1 MSEWCQNKECCYKRH
16 QNQMRGSKG
25 AKYYQSNKAQQK
37 PKNSHAS
44 IAHYYFNR
52 FCSQG
57 CFHSYLIANE
67 TVVFNIVP
75 EIGKQ
80 TIGVDDALEFKY
92 ERNYNSEHNEDIY
105 FLVNPLKNV
114 RYAITREQAQTPE
127 QIRREEYGCY
137 TRPDSEA
144 KELAI
149 QLGLAS

>member
-1 MSEWCQNKECCYKRH
+1 MSTKE
-16 QNQMRGSKG
+16 
-25 AKYYQSNKAQQK
+25 K

-80 TIGVDDALEFKY
+80 TIGVDDAWKFKY

-137 TRPDSEA
+137 TLPDSEA

>member
-1 MSEWCQNKECCYKRH
+1 
-16 QNQMRGSKG
+16 MRGSKG

-80 TIGVDDALEFKY
+80 TIGVDDAWKFKY